1 MAANYFVLLGDVVLS
16 RNIANRE
23 EFQLRLQSAC
33 EKAFRQ
39 YPATFYTKIKL
50 LKGTDEIGAVLNS
63 RQDVFSIINLILDEV
78 HPYQI
83 RFSLVRDIIDVGEES
98 DDVASMDGPAFHRA
112 SVVIN
117 QLKQNGLLFN
127 IATGETVTD
136 MSITNQV
143 SMLLLLR
150 QRWSVKHYKIVMEY
164 RNGKSQ
170 QAIANNLNFSQQE
183 VSRLLRQI
191 NWKQYRIMED
201 LIYAQFKLLGNG
213 E

>member
-1 MAANYFVLLGDVVLS
+1 MWSCPEILQTAKSSNCVFKVLAKKHSGNT
-16 RNIANRE
+16 RRR
-23 EFQLRLQSAC
+23 FKC
-33 EKAFRQ
+33 
-39 YPATFYTKIKL
+39 
-50 LKGTDEIGAVLNS
+50 TDEIGAVLNS
-63 RQDVFSIINLILDEV
+63 LQDVFKIINLILDEV

-98 DDVASMDGPAFHRA
+98 DDVASMDSPAFHRA
-112 SVVIN
+112 AVVIN

-127 IATGETVTD
+127 IATDETITD

-150 QRWSVKHYKIVMEY
+150 QRWSVKHYKIVTEY

-170 QAIANNLNFSQQE
+170 QVIANNLNVSQQE

-201 LIYAQFKLLGNG
+201 MIYAQFKLLGNG
-213 E
+213 K